1 MASANPSRLDFR
13 YLGNRFLQGEPEVA
27 DEQETEAAAAGLAAV
42 AGGSGAPS
50 GHSHYAM
57 VNQADAP
64 SCSDCGAIMVRNGA
78 CYRCANCGGTSG
90 CS

>member
-1 MASANPSRLDFR
+1 MDYVFR
-13 YLGNRFLQGEPEVA
+13 FLGTRFLQVVPQVA

-42 AGGSGAPS
+42 AGGAGAPP
-50 GHSHYAM
+50 GQSHYAM

-78 CYRCANCGGTSG
+78 CYKCANCGGTSG